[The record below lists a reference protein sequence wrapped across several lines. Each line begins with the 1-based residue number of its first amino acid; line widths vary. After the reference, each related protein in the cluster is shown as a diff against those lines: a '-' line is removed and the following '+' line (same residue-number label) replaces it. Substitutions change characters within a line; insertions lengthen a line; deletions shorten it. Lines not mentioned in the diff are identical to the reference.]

1 MADSPHFTRRYYW
14 PHHFV
19 AFPAALVLTLYAGRR
34 YAAVAGTDSDE
45 SRLWFTLAAVAA
57 TLLVTIIIM
66 RQHYALTLQDRL
78 ARLEVRQRYFELT
91 QQRFAPLEQQLK
103 LGQILS
109 LRFASDAELP
119 ALAQAAAAEQLAP
132 NVIRQRI
139 QQFQPDHLRV

>member
-1 MADSPHFTRRYYW
+1 MADSPRFTRRYYW

-19 AFPAALVLTLYAGRR
+19 VLPAALVLTFYAGRR
-34 YAAVAGTDSDE
+34 YAAVAGADTDE

-57 TLLVTIIIM
+57 TLLGTIWIM

-91 QQRFAPLEQQLK
+91 GQRFQPVEARLSLS
-103 LGQILS
+103 QILS

-119 ALAQAAAAEQLAP
+119 NLAAAAAAEKLAP
-132 NVIRQRI
+132 AAIRERI
-139 QQFQPDHLRV
+139 QQFQPDSMRV